1 VLAFAQPLWQ
11 PGQRKRSKQE
21 VPSLNLIGARRSY
34 FLTRVLSLN
43 RKDGWQI
50 PRCKPMKA
58 LWTTREYIY
67 AMARANRIE
76 RIYVVRVTNMNGALQ
91 RTWVQSDAWIVKSA
105 IPVVPLHK
113 VPPPKESMKEVEEN
127 RA

>member
-1 VLAFAQPLWQ
+1 MEAF
-11 PGQRKRSKQE
+11 
-21 VPSLNLIGARRSY
+21 
-34 FLTRVLSLN
+34 
-43 RKDGWQI
+43 
-50 PRCKPMKA
+50 
-58 LWTTREYIY
+58 WTTREYIY
-67 AMARANRIE
+67 AMVRANRIE

-91 RTWVQSDAWIVKSA
+91 RAWVQSSAWIVESA